1 MAFIEYLLTVGQ
13 DFARGAEL
21 IFRHYDYFLRGIWMT
36 IQLTAISLFFGG
48 LLAIPMAFARAN
60 RHWLFNPLV
69 YGFTYFF
76 RGTPLLVQLYL
87 IYNGLVQF
95 SVVRDGFLWP
105 FLREAY
111 WCALLAFTLNTA
123 AYTTEILRGA
133 IEATPF
139 GEIEAAR
146 ACGMSRRRIARRI
159 ILPGAIRRALPQY
172 SNEVIFM
179 LHGTALAS
187 VVTLM
192 DILGAGRWLNGRY
205 YLAYEG
211 FIAAGVLYACLTFII
226 VAIFR
231 RLEDRYLAHLRP
243 REHVSDT
250 KAAKAAA

>member
-1 MAFIEYLLTVGQ
+1 MEFLQDMARSL
-13 DFARGAEL
+13 EL
-21 IFRHYDYFLRGIWMT
+21 IFRHYDYFLRGIWTTVQMT
-36 IQLTAISLFFGG
+36 TLALTFGG
-48 LLAIPMAFARAN
+48 LMAIPMAFARAG

-69 YGFTYFF
+69 YAFTYFF
-76 RGTPLLVQLYL
+76 RGTPLIVQLYL

-95 SVVRDGFLWP
+95 DFVRDGILWP

-133 IEATPF
+133 IEATPH

-146 ACGMSRRRIARRI
+146 ACGMSPRLIARRI
-159 ILPGAIRRALPQY
+159 VLPGAIRRALPQY

-211 FIAAGVLYACLTFII
+211 FIAAGVLYAALTFCI
-226 VAIFR
+226 VLVFR
-231 RLEDRYLAHLRP
+231 SLEQRYMAHLRP
-243 REHVSDT
+243 REVSKVDVKT
-250 KAAKAAA
+250 A